1 MIQGRWCQ
9 SVEDY
14 LRKLGYEIYPLGV
27 KGLRSWQLVN
37 VLLREAA
44 VGISPDEM
52 PLIYQG
58 TIPCLLDTYAGRCCG
73 TGVIICFPRRNGE
86 LAFADFTMYHDLIK
100 TLKNICEQIVES
112 KWKWWSWPVYKTE
125 SDRMQLRKQEL
136 YAESKGVAEIL
147 PDEAEKLMT
156 ELGTPMDVENVDPF
170 TAEALESS
178 VMELFFAARTF
189 EQWFPTYD
197 NKFDRHGFVRG
208 KAKQHALPI
217 KEKLQTVV
225 ELEAMLDKS
234 QPAWTDFHKHPS
246 NDCLLSSEACYIR

>member
-1 MIQGRWCQ
+1 MMIQGHWCQ

-100 TLKNICEQIVES
+100 TLKNICEQILGIRPTVAG
-112 KWKWWSWPVYKTE
+112 WK
-125 SDRMQLRKQEL
+125 
-136 YAESKGVAEIL
+136 
-147 PDEAEKLMT
+147 EAIIHPAVSPIHEATIAIPTVNGKLMYGFKDEGNIFHAT
-156 ELGTPMDVENVDPF
+156 ISIPKGMTVHFISPDGYASNNGHEMSLKSGTHELV
-170 TAEALESS
+170 
-178 VMELFFAARTF
+178 
-189 EQWFPTYD
+189 
-197 NKFDRHGFVRG
+197 
-208 KAKQHALPI
+208 
-217 KEKLQTVV
+217 
-225 ELEAMLDKS
+225 
-234 QPAWTDFHKHPS
+234 FHKQSP
-246 NDCLLSSEACYIR
+246 